1 MGITTLLRKQMIPE
15 DEPHDS
21 IYKKEEIE
29 MKLDKIPEL
38 EKRMDRLENEIIIIK
53 KRIKR
58 LQEVKK

>member
-1 MGITTLLRKQMIPE
+1 MIPE
-15 DEPHDS
+15 DDPSEKM
-21 IYKKEEIE
+21 YEKEEIV
-29 MKLDKIPEL
+29 MNLDKIPEL